1 MKKKLRQK
9 NELKERISWY
19 IVLGKFRGIRFTLIG
34 AYLIPVVLIIL
45 LGVLSYSRASKAII
59 NNYNTATKNTILK
72 TGEYYELLL
81 EDIDSTSQ
89 QLASDTEVMNYYSGK
104 YKDSPKEE
112 TDGYGNLNRNIHV
125 QNTVDK
131 NINNIVILSPYGKSL
146 TTTGIIDNN
155 AYSEIINTKEGKQI
169 LDSGNN
175 TVWSGYHKFLDEYL
189 ELSNKVYG
197 ISISRQIVNNKMDPI
212 GVLIMDVDIK
222 SIQSSLETIDLP
234 KGSQC
239 AFITSDGREI
249 TDQGE
254 NSKPI
259 FYGQEFYKNALKSTQ
274 KTDITY
280 TDYNGQTYLFV
291 YSKVDGSNSMLGT
304 LIPQSF
310 ILQQADDIKLVTIFV
325 VVIAIIVAVFIGFLL
340 ATGIGNAI
348 RDINIVVKKAED
360 GDLTVTAKTK
370 RKDEFKL
377 LTKHITGM
385 LTGMKSL
392 ILRTAEVSSAVSES
406 SQTVSVASEQLV
418 ESARGITEIVE
429 SMEAGIEEQAEDA
442 KVCLNKMGDLDEKI
456 SSVNDSTNQINE
468 FANNT
473 KSIIENGIVTMDE
486 LANKAK
492 DTSQITKTVIRS
504 IEELEKDSESIGG
517 ITGTIKEIADQTNLL
532 ALNAS
537 IEAARAGEAGK
548 GFAVVAGEI
557 RKLAEASMDA
567 SGKINAIIQSIQQ
580 RTKATVGTAREAED
594 SVNSQELALQ
604 NTVQVFHNITERVE
618 GLTRN
623 INEISMRVKDI
634 EVTKNETL
642 DAITNITAVLQENA
656 AASAEVQSAVD
667 TQLNAAENLN
677 QAASRLGDESK
688 ELQSTISNFKL

>member
-1 MKKKLRQK
+1 MKKIKGN
-9 NELKERISWY
+9 NEKVTWFSK
-19 IVLGKFRGIRFTLIG
+19 LGKFRGIRVTLIG

-81 EDIDSTSQ
+81 QDIDSTSQ

-131 NINNIVILSPYGKSL
+131 NINNIVILAPYGKSL

-155 AYSEIINTKEGKQI
+155 AYSEIINTEEGKQI
-169 LDSGNN
+169 LDSGSN

-222 SIQSSLETIDLP
+222 SIQSTLETIDLP

-249 TDQGE
+249 TAQGE

-259 FYGQEFYKNALKSTQ
+259 FYGQEFYKNALKSAQ

-304 LIPQSF
+304 LIPQNF

-340 ATGIGNAI
+340 ANGIGNAI

-392 ILRTAEVSSAVSES
+392 ILRTAKVSSAVSES

-418 ESARGITEIVE
+418 ESVRGITEIVE

-492 DTSQITKTVIRS
+492 DTSQITKTVIRN

-517 ITGTIKEIADQTNLL
+517 ITGTINEIADQTNLL

-604 NTVQVFHNITERVE
+604 NTVQVFYNITERVE
-618 GLTRN
+618 GLTTN

-634 EVTKNETL
+634 EITKNETL

-677 QAASRLGDESK
+677 QAAIRLGNESK
-688 ELQSTISNFKL
+688 ELQGTISNFKL